1 MAASVNASIK
11 TMMQSVPETQTDLQK
26 MAISIDNMAQGLG
39 LAPQNAARMS
49 EALLKLSGDASAFA
63 HVPMEQAL
71 DALSRGL
78 AGKTK
83 GLLEFGIAISQ
94 SDIKQRALAMGLLNT
109 GNELTE
115 TGTALAAY
123 SLIMERSSR
132 ITGEAARTAEQ
143 SGKSFAFLKRDLLE
157 LADKVSAL
165 VLPTMSMLA
174 RGAIDVVN
182 ALGRVPDG
190 VTKTI
195 FVIAAIATVVGPAEF
210 ALGKL
215 AKAYVNLKSVM
226 TLINAGE
233 VAAGFAALANPITGT
248 IVAVGALTLAVL
260 ALKSAWD
267 GASNALVGY
276 LARNNMLPEKGS
288 DIIGPGGL
296 SFHLPGKNEFQ
307 QSQAAANLAND
318 PTLDQAIQRQNMG
331 GLLGKNG
338 PTQFNPKDQFSLFA
352 ENVNL
357 LNTAFARTVESGG
370 KLNPLYAQ
378 LNALQAT
385 GAKLAAETAG
395 QFSKQA
401 EEVQGAVIQLQRL
414 SDIRDV
420 ILSGKPQQVL
430 AGIVNRPI
438 DVGAAGATD
447 AVDAANKYRLD
458 LATRMGASSLQL
470 PINASAEASIQ
481 SRGLA
486 GVGGVGGSVA
496 NSLAL
501 REELLKLPDGFDAA
515 RQAAVDLAEA
525 QRQATEDT
533 SLEFEKIKIK
543 LGPLGSALDGLGE
556 GAQRLVVT
564 FYNSATALAQSLV
577 ATIGGSGKGAGTGR
591 AIGGTLGA
599 IGGSFFGPVGTAVG
613 SVVGT
618 GLGGLIGGLFDHN
631 TKAVDRNTVALTAMA
646 NAVDKVTASVTN
658 APEFFKVQQYRFDA
672 APTFPFLP
680 YDPRRSTDLPGNGPA
695 GWPNGVKSGDT
706 YNVHIQNLNTVAS
719 NTKQLLDDL
728 VRQNLK
734 TKGTGTP
741 ATFAFA
747 G

>member
-1 MAASVNASIK
+1 
-11 TMMQSVPETQTDLQK
+11 
-26 MAISIDNMAQGLG
+26 
-39 LAPQNAARMS
+39 
-49 EALLKLSGDASAFA
+49 
-63 HVPMEQAL
+63 
-71 DALSRGL
+71 
-78 AGKTK
+78 
-83 GLLEFGIAISQ
+83 
-94 SDIKQRALAMGLLNT
+94 
-109 GNELTE
+109 
-115 TGTALAAY
+115 
-123 SLIMERSSR
+123 
-132 ITGEAARTAEQ
+132 
-143 SGKSFAFLKRDLLE
+143 
-157 LADKVSAL
+157 
-165 VLPTMSMLA
+165 
-174 RGAIDVVN
+174 
-182 ALGRVPDG
+182 
-190 VTKTI
+190 
-195 FVIAAIATVVGPAEF
+195 
-210 ALGKL
+210 
-215 AKAYVNLKSVM
+215 
-226 TLINAGE
+226 
-233 VAAGFAALANPITGT
+233 
-248 IVAVGALTLAVL
+248 
-260 ALKSAWD
+260 
-267 GASNALVGY
+267 
-276 LARNNMLPEKGS
+276 
-288 DIIGPGGL
+288 
-296 SFHLPGKNEFQ
+296 LPGKNEFQ

-533 SLEFEKIKIK
+533 SLAVRENQDQ
-543 LGPLGSALDGLGE
+543 A
-556 GAQRLVVT
+556 R
-564 FYNSATALAQSLV
+564 
-577 ATIGGSGKGAGTGR
+577 TIGLR
-591 AIGGTLGA
+591 A
-599 IGGSFFGPVGTAVG
+599 
-613 SVVGT
+613 
-618 GLGGLIGGLFDHN
+618 
-631 TKAVDRNTVALTAMA
+631 
-646 NAVDKVTASVTN
+646 
-658 APEFFKVQQYRFDA
+658 
-672 APTFPFLP
+672 
-680 YDPRRSTDLPGNGPA
+680 
-695 GWPNGVKSGDT
+695 
-706 YNVHIQNLNTVAS
+706 
-719 NTKQLLDDL
+719 
-728 VRQNLK
+728 
-734 TKGTGTP
+734 
-741 ATFAFA
+741 
-747 G
+747 